1 METTKAR
8 IIDAAERN
16 VQQQAVRLLK
26 GGSLVAFPTDTVY
39 GLAAHPWDAD
49 AVKQLYE
56 VKQRPTDMPIPL
68 LLSDAEEVHQV
79 ATLPTRCAPLIRH
92 FWPGGLTLVLP
103 KKPIVS
109 DAISSRPTVAVRV
122 PDLSLTQELIRAAG
136 GVLAV
141 TSANISGQASP
152 VTAQEVEQQLG
163 DQVGLIV
170 DGGTCQVGVP
180 STIIDCSISPPKIL
194 RRGAIDEEELQS
206 VIGEIS
212 SPE

>member
-1 METTKAR
+1 
-8 IIDAAERN
+8 
-16 VQQQAVRLLK
+16 
-26 GGSLVAFPTDTVY
+26 
-39 GLAAHPWDAD
+39 
-49 AVKQLYE
+49 
-56 VKQRPTDMPIPL
+56 
-68 LLSDAEEVHQV
+68 
-79 ATLPTRCAPLIRH
+79 
-92 FWPGGLTLVLP
+92 
-103 KKPIVS
+103 
-109 DAISSRPTVAVRV
+109 VAVRV
-122 PDLSLTQELIRAAG
+122 PDLPLTQELIRAAG